1 MLNRSNRFLV
11 ALLVAQI
18 VLLAIA
24 ALMTGGT
31 EGRQIQLILV

>member
-11 ALLVAQI
+11 ALLLAQI

-24 ALMTGGT
+24 ALLAGGT
-31 EGRQIQLILV
+31 EERQIQPILV